1 MTADLPLSDRAKTG
15 AAKDATRAR
24 RTRDL
29 LVMAGLLL
37 MFAAG
42 FAGLAAATGWA
53 ETWAQVS
60 RLQLWQVA
68 VLLLLSLGN
77 YGLRGLRWHLF
88 SRCLGF
94 GLPFA
99 SDLRHF
105 LGGFAMTV
113 TPARVG
119 ELVRMRWLSREAGR
133 PVEAA
138 APLIL
143 MDRAGDLAAMAILL
157 GCGLALT
164 AGGGLTGAPIAVVIA
179 LAAAVV
185 ATRPQLLEAMVNR
198 AYATLRRAPRLFARV
213 RAAVRQMER
222 FDDPRVLGPALGL
235 GVLGWFAECWAF
247 HLLLVWLGVDIGLWH
262 AVAIFVFGAL
272 AGGITGAPGGVGGAE
287 AAMIALLIAAKVPAD
302 AAVAATAV
310 IRITTLWFA
319 LVLGMVIF
327 PFAERLSLKAKNA
340 LENN

>member
-1 MTADLPLSDRAKTG
+1 MMTADMPLSKAAPRAG
-15 AAKDATRAR
+15 RRA
-24 RTRDL
+24 RDL
-29 LVMAGLLL
+29 LVMGGLLVL
-37 MFAAG
+37 FAAS

-53 ETWAQVS
+53 DTWAQVS
-60 RLQLWQVA
+60 RLHTWQVGL
-68 VLLLLSLGN
+68 LLLLSLAN

-88 SRCLGF
+88 SHRLGF
-94 GLPFA
+94 GLSLL

-119 ELVRMRWLSREAGR
+119 ELVRMRWLAREAGR
-133 PVEAA
+133 PAEAA

-157 GCGLALT
+157 ASGLALT
-164 AGGGLTGAPIAVVIA
+164 AGGGLTGAPVAVVIA
-179 LAAAVV
+179 LGAAFL
-185 ATRPQLLEAMVNR
+185 ATRPRLLESVVTR
-198 AYATLRRAPRLFARV
+198 AYAAIHRAPRLFARV
-213 RAAVRQMER
+213 RASVRQMER
-222 FDDPRVLGPALGL
+222 LDDPRILGPALGL

-247 HLLLVWLGVDIGLWH
+247 HLLLVWMGVDIGLWH

-287 AAMIALLIAAKVPAD
+287 AAMIALLIAAQVPAD

-319 LVLGMVIF
+319 LVLGMGVF
-327 PFAERLSLKAKNA
+327 PFAERLSMKAKNA